1 MRSLAVY
8 LTVKAY
14 NGYRIYGKCL
24 LIIYKWFSMKF
35 EYTLN
40 KDTKRRERL
49 KFIWQDGLNEQ
60 VTSLS
65 LCVLR
70 SK

>member
-1 MRSLAVY
+1 M
-8 LTVKAY
+8 
-14 NGYRIYGKCL
+14 YGKCL
-24 LIIYKWFSMKF
+24 LIIYKWFIMKF

-40 KDTKRRERL
+40 IDTKRRERL
-49 KFIWQDGLNEQ
+49 KYIWQGSLNEQ
-60 VTSLS
+60 ITLLS